1 MNLKNPFPPMVD
13 GPGWLSSSPHRRE
26 NPPMLT
32 IATEQ
37 KGDVVVM
44 TLEGRIDADFAKSF
58 ETACLERI
66 DQGDRQLVMDFK
78 GVNFISSA
86 GLRVFLLIAKQLQPT
101 GRRIK
106 LAALNPALMDVFEI
120 SGFSKLF
127 TIVPHVEDAL

>member
-1 MNLKNPFPPMVD
+1 
-13 GPGWLSSSPHRRE
+13 
-26 NPPMLT
+26 MLT

-37 KGDVVVM
+37 KGDVAVM
-44 TLEGRIDADFAKSF
+44 TLEGRIDANFAKSL

-66 DQGDRQLVMDFK
+66 DQGDRQLVMDFQ

-86 GLRVFLLIAKQLQPT
+86 GLRVILLIAKRLEPQ
-101 GRRIK
+101 GGRIK
-106 LAALNPALMDVFEI
+106 LAALNPTLMDVFEI